1 MKHAADEADDALA
14 PEMLQ
19 RLERFGRLLTLWNP
33 RINLV
38 SANDLTRLWP
48 RHICDSLQLA
58 RQVPPDAAI
67 IDLGS
72 GAGFPGLILAI
83 RTGNPVTL
91 IESDTRKAAFLREA
105 ARETATRVTILNA
118 RIEDA
123 TPAPA
128 SIVTARALAP
138 VPKLLQWAAPLL
150 LPSGSCLFLK
160 GKSVED
166 ELTEAGTRW
175 HMTIKRTP
183 SRTDPDG
190 VILAL
195 SHIRRIGVHA
205 GSPDA

>member
-1 MKHAADEADDALA
+1 MKQAADEALDAL
-14 PEMLQ
+14 PTEIVL
-19 RLERFGRLLTLWNP
+19 RLERFASLLARWNR

-38 SANDLTRLWP
+38 SSGDLTKLWP

-58 RQVPPDAAI
+58 AHVPAAATI

-91 IESDTRKAAFLREA
+91 IEADTRKAAFLREA
-105 ARETATRVTILNA
+105 ARETGAHVTILNA

-123 TPAPA
+123 TPPAA

-138 VPKLLQWAAPLL
+138 LPTLLHWAAPLL
-150 LPSGSCLFLK
+150 LPSGCCLFLK

-175 HMTIKRTP
+175 HMTIERTP
-183 SRTDPDG
+183 SRTDPEG

-195 SHIRRIGVHA
+195 SHIRRIGVHE
-205 GSPDA
+205 GSPSA

>member
-1 MKHAADEADDALA
+1 MKHAVDEAAAALA
-14 PEMLQ
+14 PEISL
-19 RLERFGRLLTLWNP
+19 RLERFASLLARWNR

-38 SANDLTRLWP
+38 SPGDLTKLWP

-58 RQVPPDAAI
+58 AHVPPGVPI

-91 IESDTRKAAFLREA
+91 IEADTRKAAFLREA
-105 ARETATRVTILNA
+105 ARETSTQVTILNA

-123 TPAPA
+123 TPAA
-128 SIVTARALAP
+128 ACIVTARALAP
-138 VPKLLQWAAPLL
+138 LPTLLHWATPLL

-166 ELTEAGTRW
+166 ELTEAATRW
-175 HMTIKRTP
+175 HMTIKRIP

-195 SHIRRIGVHA
+195 SHIRRIGVHEGPPNA
-205 GSPDA
+205 

>member
-1 MKHAADEADDALA
+1 MKHVAEEALA
-14 PEMLQ
+14 ALPAQILP
-19 RLERFGRLLTLWNP
+19 RLERFASLLTRWNR
-33 RINLV
+33 RINLI
-38 SANDLTRLWP
+38 SAGDLTKLWP

-58 RQVPPDAAI
+58 THVPADAAI

-91 IESDTRKAAFLREA
+91 IEADTRKAAFLREA
-105 ARETATRVTILNA
+105 ARETEARVTILNA

-123 TPAPA
+123 TPPA
-128 SIVTARALAP
+128 VPIVTARALAP
-138 VPKLLQWAAPLL
+138 LPKLLHWAAPLL

-166 ELTEAGTRW
+166 ELTEAGARW

>member
-1 MKHAADEADDALA
+1 MKHGRDEADAALP
-14 PEMLQ
+14 PEILVRLQ
-19 RLERFGRLLTLWNP
+19 QFADLLTRWNR

-38 SANDLTRLWP
+38 SSTDLPKLWP
-48 RHICDSLQLA
+48 RHIDDSLQLA
-58 RQVPPDAAI
+58 AHVPADAPI

-72 GAGFPGLILAI
+72 GGGFPGLILAI

-91 IESDTRKAAFLREA
+91 IEADTRKAAFLREA
-105 ARETATRVTILNA
+105 ARATMTRATILNT

-123 TPAPA
+123 TPPAAP
-128 SIVTARALAP
+128 IVTARALAP
-138 VPKLLQWAAPLL
+138 LQTLLHWAAPLL
-150 LPSGSCLFLK
+150 LPSGVCLFPK
-160 GKSVED
+160 GRSVEG
-166 ELTEAGTRW
+166 ELTDAATRW

-195 SHIRRIGVHA
+195 SHIRRIGAHE

>member
-1 MKHAADEADDALA
+1 MKHAEDEALDAL
-14 PEMLQ
+14 PFEIVR
-19 RLERFGRLLTLWNP
+19 RLEQFAGLLARWNQ

-38 SANDLTRLWP
+38 SSGDLAKLWS
-48 RHICDSLQLA
+48 RHIWDSLQLMA
-58 RQVPPDAAI
+58 HVPAAASI

-91 IESDTRKAAFLREA
+91 IEADTRKAAFLREA

-118 RIEDA
+118 RIEEA
-123 TPAPA
+123 TPSAA

-138 VPKLLQWAAPLL
+138 LPTLLHWAAPLL
-150 LPSGSCLFLK
+150 LPGGSCLFLK
-160 GKSVED
+160 GKSVDD
-166 ELTEAGTRW
+166 ELTQASTRW
-175 HMTIKRTP
+175 HMTIERTP

-195 SHIRRIGVHA
+195 SHIRRIGVHE
-205 GSPDA
+205 GSPSA

>member
-1 MKHAADEADDALA
+1 MLVAL
-14 PEMLQ
+14 PPGVLS
-19 RLERFGRLLTLWNP
+19 RLERFASLLTRWNR

-38 SANDLTRLWP
+38 SASDLTRLWP

-58 RQVPPDAAI
+58 THISADATI

-91 IESDTRKAAFLREA
+91 IEADTRKVAFLREA
-105 ARETATRVTILNA
+105 ARETATPVTILNT
-118 RIEDA
+118 RIEEA
-123 TPAPA
+123 KPPAV

-138 VPKLLQWAAPLL
+138 LSKLLHWATPLL

-166 ELTEAGTRW
+166 ELTDAGTRW
-175 HMTIKRTP
+175 HMTIERTP

-195 SHIRRIGVHA
+195 SHIRRIGVHE

>member
-1 MKHAADEADDALA
+1 MKHPAAAELEAL
-14 PEMLQ
+14 PGEIVLRLQ
-19 RLERFGRLLTLWNP
+19 RFASLLARWNS
-33 RINLV
+33 RINLI
-38 SANDLTRLWP
+38 SPGDLAKLWP

-58 RQVPPDAAI
+58 THVPHAATI
-67 IDLGS
+67 TDLGS

-91 IESDTRKAAFLREA
+91 IEADTRKSAFLREA

-118 RIEDA
+118 RIENA
-123 TPAPA
+123 TPARA
-128 SIVTARALAP
+128 AVVTARALAP
-138 VPKLLQWAAPLL
+138 LPALLHWAAPLL

-166 ELTEAGTRW
+166 ELTEAAARW
-175 HMTIKRTP
+175 HMTVRRSP

-195 SHIRRIGVHA
+195 SHIRRIGRHE
-205 GSPDA
+205 GSPSA